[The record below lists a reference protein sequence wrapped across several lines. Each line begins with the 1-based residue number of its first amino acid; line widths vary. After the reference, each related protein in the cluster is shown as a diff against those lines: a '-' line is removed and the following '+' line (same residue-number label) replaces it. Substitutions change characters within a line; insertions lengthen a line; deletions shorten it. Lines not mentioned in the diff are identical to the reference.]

1 MTDVATPHRQRP
13 EVWRPLTGMPE
24 DAHGWGV
31 PGYAAM
37 AEEWAEVRER
47 LKDRAEPKAFVDL
60 WLVERARAFAIE
72 TGQIEGLY
80 TMRRGI
86 TLQLMAE
93 GLEGVVGAHTLE
105 GLEDRIIRG
114 LLADQEAV
122 LRMVFDDI
130 LAGRPL
136 TLHTIKT
143 WHQLITRHQETVT
156 GLTLDGRK
164 VHVRFLEK
172 GRWKDRPN
180 NPGRPDGVVHQYCP
194 PEQVQQEM
202 DRFIELYGEIRDAGY
217 PTEVEAAWMHH
228 RFVRTHPFRDGNGR
242 VSRLLMAHAYVR
254 RGEPP
259 PVIGHE
265 IRRLLYR
272 CAGGC
277 GRGRPARVQ
286 RLPGLPRACL
296 AAFRHSTRAA
306 GPGGPPQPPERQ
318 RRTHHRHNLLPAS
331 RGRQRGAAAH
341 RGRVAGARIRS
352 SPASSAPSARWPR
365 RPWRSRRRTAG
376 RRASGR
382 RRTGR

>member
-1 MTDVATPHRQRP
+1 MTDIAIPRHQGP
-13 EVWRPLTGMPE
+13 EVWRPLVGMPE
-24 DAHGWGV
+24 GAHGWGV

-37 AEEWAEVRER
+37 AEEWTEIRAR

-93 GLEGVVGAHTLE
+93 GLEGVVGAHTVE
-105 GLEDRIIRG
+105 GLADRTIRG
-114 LLADQEAV
+114 LLTDQDAA
-122 LRMVFDDI
+122 LGMVFDD
-130 LAGRPL
+130 LLEGRPL

-156 GLTLDGRK
+156 GLAPDGRK
-164 VHVRFLEK
+164 VQVRFMEK

-180 NPGRPDGVVHQYCP
+180 NPRRPDGVVHHYCP

-259 PVIGHE
+259 PVISHE
-265 IRRLLYR
+265 IRPRYIDALEAADEDDLRAFSDFLGYVALASLNSAVRL
-272 CAGGC
+272 
-277 GRGRPARVQ
+277 
-286 RLPGLPRACL
+286 
-296 AAFRHSTRAA
+296 
-306 GPGGPPQPPERQ
+306 
-318 RRTHHRHNLLPAS
+318 
-331 RGRQRGAAAH
+331 
-341 RGRVAGARIRS
+341 
-352 SPASSAPSARWPR
+352 
-365 RPWRSRRRTAG
+365 G
-376 RRASGR
+376 RRALSGDLNR
-382 RRTGR
+382 SNGNGGRTIGTTYYPPLGGGNEELPLIEEE

>member
-1 MTDVATPHRQRP
+1 MTDTAIPQRHSP

-24 DAHGWGV
+24 GAHGWGV

-37 AEEWAEVRER
+37 AEEWADIRER
-47 LKDRAEPKAFVDL
+47 LKDRAEPRAFVDL

-93 GLEGVVGAHTLE
+93 GLEGVVGAHTVE
-105 GLEDRIIRG
+105 GVDDRTIRG
-114 LLADQEAV
+114 LLVDQKAA
-122 LRMVFDDI
+122 LDMVFGDMVE
-130 LAGRPL
+130 GRPL
-136 TLHTIKT
+136 TLHMIKT
-143 WHQLITRHQETVT
+143 WHQLLTRHQETVT

-164 VHVRFLEK
+164 IQVRFTEK

-180 NPGRPDGVVHQYCP
+180 NPRRTDGLVHQYCP

-202 DRFIELYGEIRDAGY
+202 DRFIELYGEIGEAGY

-259 PVIGHE
+259 PVISHQ
-265 IRRLLYR
+265 IRPSYIDALEAADEGDL
-272 CAGGC
+272 
-277 GRGRPARVQ
+277 
-286 RLPGLPRACL
+286 RAFSDFLGYTAL
-296 AAFRHSTRAA
+296 ASL
-306 GPGGPPQPPERQ
+306 Q
-318 RRTHHRHNLLPAS
+318 
-331 RGRQRGAAAH
+331 GA
-341 RGRVAGARIRS
+341 VAL
-352 SPASSAPSARWPR
+352 
-365 RPWRSRRRTAG
+365 G
-376 RRASGR
+376 RRALSGNLNR
-382 RRTGR
+382 SNGNGGRTIGTTYYPPLGGANEELPLIEDDEAVVSEE

>member
-1 MTDVATPHRQRP
+1 MTDIAVPQHRSP

-24 DAHGWGV
+24 GAQEWGV
-31 PGYAAM
+31 PGYASM
-37 AEEWAEVRER
+37 AEEWAEIRER

-93 GLEGVVGAHTLE
+93 GLEGVVGAHTVE
-105 GLEDRIIRG
+105 GVDDRTIRG
-114 LLADQEAV
+114 LLADQEAA
-122 LRMVFDDI
+122 LRMVFGD
-130 LAGRPL
+130 LLEGRPL
-136 TLHTIKT
+136 TLHMIKS
-143 WHQLITRHQETVT
+143 WHQLLTRHQETVT

-164 VHVRFLEK
+164 VQVRFLEK

-180 NPGRPDGVVHQYCP
+180 NPRRPDGVVHQYCP

-202 DRFIELYGEIRDAGY
+202 DRFIELHREIREAGY

-259 PVIGHE
+259 PVISHE
-265 IRRLLYR
+265 IRWSYIDALEAADRGDLREFSDFLGYLAVPTLRSAIRL
-272 CAGGC
+272 
-277 GRGRPARVQ
+277 
-286 RLPGLPRACL
+286 
-296 AAFRHSTRAA
+296 
-306 GPGGPPQPPERQ
+306 
-318 RRTHHRHNLLPAS
+318 
-331 RGRQRGAAAH
+331 
-341 RGRVAGARIRS
+341 
-352 SPASSAPSARWPR
+352 
-365 RPWRSRRRTAG
+365 G
-376 RRASGR
+376 RRALSGDLNR
-382 RRTGR
+382 PNGNGGRTIGTTYYPPLGGGTEELPLLEDEE